1 MAVGGWDLAKALEDG
16 DQTCRE
22 GMKNLGFLS
31 MKKTGLGSHSIMTSG
46 YMKIYSVGLQ
56 FES

>member
-1 MAVGGWDLAKALEDG
+1 MGGWDLAKALEDG